1 LVNYYTSFLYKD
13 SDNWYVL
20 ESGDGEILGQN
31 QTTPETLLQTGL
43 DRKGTFKIKGDISC
57 STGLTTQGGLKL
69 KSDTL
74 LDFGPETWIRV
85 PQGYATDLFVFDYTY
100 QNATI
105 WNVGVNGILNVNE
118 QGTPQKQWSA
128 IGCLLKDPGSPASK
142 GICLNDFGNI
152 FVNNARNAIRLDLQ
166 HSGGWITSTNF
177 KRFKIFTSVNGIE
190 FVNSAGISSGVP
202 GISSNTFEHI
212 WLQSGG
218 STEYGVKNVMG
229 KNLWFKDVSIWDLQN
244 SYDDGDPDT
253 DLGDGHSASFSPYCS
268 QIFVEGGIMM
278 YYNLE
283 NNAPKGTVHWID
295 AHDDVANWEYYIEP
309 TIYETNG
316 SLTGGRV
323 YTINHGLGYQPDWI
337 DVIPK
342 SEDALISPIKW
353 DWNSTEIT
361 ITYQGTPPPPA
372 TAGNQNNIKFA
383 WRASI
388 K

>member
-1 LVNYYTSFLYKD
+1 LK
-13 SDNWYVL
+13 
-20 ESGDGEILGQN
+20 
-31 QTTPETLLQTGL
+31 
-43 DRKGTFKIKGDISC
+43 FKSH
-57 STGLTTQGGLKL
+57 
-69 KSDTL
+69 TL
-74 LDFGPETWIRV
+74 LDIGPETWIRV
-85 PQGYATDLFVFDYTY
+85 PNGYALGLFVFDYTY
-100 QNATI
+100 QGSTI
-105 WNVGVNGILNVNE
+105 FNVETRGILNVAE
-118 QGTPQKQWSA
+118 QGSPAYNWDA
-128 IGCLLKDPGSPASK
+128 IQLQLKDPGSPSSK
-142 GICLNDFGNI
+142 GICFCDLGHMN
-152 FVNNARNAIRLDLQ
+152 VNNTKSAINLDLQ
-166 HSGGWITSTNF
+166 HSGGWVTSCSF
-177 KRFKIFTSVNGIE
+177 EKIKVWTSRRPKE
-190 FVNSAGISSGVP
+190 FVNTAGVTSVP
-202 GISSNTFEHI
+202 GISSNTFEKI
-212 WLQSGG
+212 WMQS
-218 STEYGVKNVMG
+218 SSVTDYGVKDVIG
-229 KNLWFKDVSIWDLQN
+229 KNLWFKDIAIWDLQA
-244 SYDDGDPDT
+244 SYDDGDADS

-323 YTINHGLGYQPDWI
+323 YTITHGLGYQPDWI

-353 DWNSTEIT
+353 DWDATTIT

-372 TAGNQNNIKFA
+372 TAGNQNNVKFA